1 MAPKVR
7 MRPMRWWDVEQVAA
21 VEAEVFDESRWS
33 AEQFWSELA
42 QPTRRYLVVQE
53 VDQGTI
59 LAYGGIFI
67 LGADSDVQTIAVAP
81 RAQGRGIGRMLME
94 HLMDCAREEEATS
107 MMLEVRSDNLPA
119 IDLYQRLGFEQ
130 ISIRRDYYAPGVDA
144 RIMRRRPL

>member
-1 MAPKVR
+1 MGYR

-21 VEAEVFDESRWS
+21 VEAEVFAESRWR

-42 QPTRRYLVVQE
+42 QPTRRYLVVEE
-53 VDQGTI
+53 VDQGMI

-67 LGADSDVQTIAVAP
+67 LGADSDVQTIAVTP
-81 RAQGRGIGRMLME
+81 RAQRRGIGRTLME
-94 HLMDCAREEEATS
+94 HLMDCAREEEARS

-144 RIMRRRPL
+144 RIMQRRPL

>member
-1 MAPKVR
+1 MGYR

-21 VEAEVFDESRWS
+21 VEAEVFAESRWS

-81 RAQGRGIGRMLME
+81 RAQRRGIGRTLME
-94 HLMDCAREEEATS
+94 HLMDCAREEEARS

-144 RIMRRRPL
+144 RIMQRRPL